1 MSPREI
7 KIDKLKTQL
16 SMKRNWV
23 KLGQSCMDFKLPPE
37 VEVICIHK
45 VVYDFCKS

>member
-1 MSPREI
+1 MSPSEI
-7 KIDKLKTQL
+7 MIDKLKTQVT
-16 SMKRNWV
+16 MKRNWV
-23 KLGQSCMDFKLPPE
+23 KPGQSCVDLKLLPG